1 MPGFKELVETAK
13 RWAEQG
19 LKIVPLR
26 LSVAEDGG
34 KVVRPLFRWQSEPY
48 PGFERLNWES
58 ANGYAVV
65 LGETGKGWLACVDVD
80 VDAPVRQDAFTTLVR
95 TFPELQGT
103 YIERTPNGFHFF
115 VYIDKPE
122 NAGNINVKNQ
132 HGLELHVNGLIIMS
146 PSSYEGGSYSVY
158 NEAEIAKVPDFY
170 ERFIQKFAKPQWFN
184 LTEKPKAGYRGPHP
198 PCIKT
203 LFEGVDEGLRN
214 ETGIRLASYFL
225 NFRGLQKTKALAYLQ
240 EWNNKNQPPLP
251 QTELNNILKSAETH
265 GYVFGCNDELLSR
278 FCNVE
283 DCPFGGAEEAAKQK
297 VIHTPSAELPD
308 GRLIE
313 EAFDGRD
320 VYFLVY
326 NPKTGH
332 VEKAGEVE
340 CEGVVYRP
348 FDSPEVRNGLVLLPS
363 EALEYESEERLFQE
377 VLDFLNR
384 WHQQPNEFERKLD
397 VFYVFLTYVYDLLPK
412 LPYRRALGAYGRGK
426 TAWLDTVGS
435 VCYRPMILAGCDTD
449 KAIVRMINNFRGTAL
464 IDEADFNKSS
474 LYAFIVKILNVG
486 YDRRLGFYARAD
498 ENNPKKVL
506 IYNVFGP
513 KILATREPF
522 RDKKFL
528 AEAQALRNKLILWRF
543 RKYNGLKT
551 KIETLENPEIDL
563 ELRISSSRIKEV
575 LTPLLLLNPDF
586 RPEIEALARE
596 MEEQLR
602 ASDPDLMLE
611 EALKDAIMRVQDE
624 MPIGE
629 TGSTG
634 ILASPIEGEG
644 LTRYVQVKPEKIV
657 LRVPLVKLAKI
668 ILDDPN
674 PDPEE
679 LKSLNQKLSRIA
691 KTRLGLKVV
700 KDRKRRTFI
709 EIPWGLTY
717 KPVEPIKPI
726 GAPTVKV
733 IDLDDKHPLEKQ
745 EPIVISA
752 PSVSP
757 EENEKRLKVWE
768 ALAEASSIRGAAFLD
783 EIVQTSGLPENEVK
797 AVLEQFQREGKAY
810 SPYPE
815 AWKPSI
821 QIGAF
826 KIPTAG
832 ISEGSF

>member
-1 MPGFKELVETAK
+1 MPL
-13 RWAEQG
+13 
-19 LKIVPLR
+19 
-26 LSVAEDGG
+26 
-34 KVVRPLFRWQSEPY
+34 
-48 PGFERLNWES
+48 
-58 ANGYAVV
+58 
-65 LGETGKGWLACVDVD
+65 
-80 VDAPVRQDAFTTLVR
+80 
-95 TFPELQGT
+95 
-103 YIERTPNGFHFF
+103 
-115 VYIDKPE
+115 
-122 NAGNINVKNQ
+122 
-132 HGLELHVNGLIIMS
+132 
-146 PSSYEGGSYSVY
+146 
-158 NEAEIAKVPDFY
+158 
-170 ERFIQKFAKPQWFN
+170 
-184 LTEKPKAGYRGPHP
+184 
-198 PCIKT
+198 
-203 LFEGVDEGLRN
+203 
-214 ETGIRLASYFL
+214 
-225 NFRGLQKTKALAYLQ
+225 
-240 EWNNKNQPPLP
+240 
-251 QTELNNILKSAETH
+251 
-265 GYVFGCNDELLSR
+265 
-278 FCNVE
+278 
-283 DCPFGGAEEAAKQK
+283 
-297 VIHTPSAELPD
+297 
-308 GRLIE
+308 
-313 EAFDGRD
+313 
-320 VYFLVY
+320 
-326 NPKTGH
+326 
-332 VEKAGEVE
+332 
-340 CEGVVYRP
+340 
-348 FDSPEVRNGLVLLPS
+348 
-363 EALEYESEERLFQE
+363 
-377 VLDFLNR
+377 
-384 WHQQPNEFERKLD
+384 
-397 VFYVFLTYVYDLLPK
+397 
-412 LPYRRALGAYGRGK
+412 
-426 TAWLDTVGS
+426 
-435 VCYRPMILAGCDTD
+435 
-449 KAIVRMINNFRGTAL
+449 
-464 IDEADFNKSS
+464 
-474 LYAFIVKILNVG
+474 
-486 YDRRLGFYARAD
+486 
-498 ENNPKKVL
+498 
-506 IYNVFGP
+506 
-513 KILATREPF
+513 F

-596 MEEQLR
+596 MEEQLK
-602 ASDPDLMLE
+602 ASDPDWMLE

-644 LTRYVQVKPEKIV
+644 LTRYMQVKPEKIV

-745 EPIVISA
+745 EPILISA